1 MRLDIFSDPICPW
14 CFIGKRRLE
23 RALAARPDLEIGVHW
38 RAFQL
43 NPEMPAEG
51 MERQLYLELKFGGP
65 AAAQR
70 IYDTIAEAG
79 AGEKIDFDFGAIR
92 RTPNTINAHRLIRRA
107 AAAAGKQDAVVEALF
122 RRYFLAGEDIGDTAA
137 LLEVATEAG
146 LESAGLEAFLAGSEE
161 SETVRGEDALARR
174 TGIQGVPTFIFANR
188 FALSGAHEPE
198 VLIQMFELAEQDA
211 TPEALAGP

>member
-23 RALAARPDLEIGVHW
+23 RALAARPDLEIDVHW

-70 IYDTIAEAG
+70 IYNTIAEAG

-107 AAAAGKQDAVVEALF
+107 AADGKQDAVVEALF
-122 RRYFLAGEDIGDTAA
+122 RRYFLAGEDIGGTAT
-137 LLEVATEAG
+137 LLEVAAEAG
-146 LESAGLEAFLAGSEE
+146 LEPAGLEAFLAGSEE
-161 SETVRGEDALARR
+161 SETVRGEDASARR

>member
-14 CFIGKRRLE
+14 CFIGKRRLV
-23 RALAARPDLEIGVHW
+23 RALAARPDLQIEVHW

-51 MERQLYLELKFGGP
+51 MDRQLYLELKFGGP

-79 AGEKIDFDFGAIR
+79 VSEKIDFDFGAIR
-92 RTPNTINAHRLIRRA
+92 RTPNTVNAHRLIRRA
-107 AAAAGKQDAVVEALF
+107 ALEGKQDAVVEALF
-122 RRYFLAGEDIGDTAA
+122 ERYFLAGEDIGDAA
-137 LLEVATEAG
+137 VLVKIAEEAG
-146 LESAGLEAFLAGSEE
+146 LAASGLEAFLAGAEE
-161 SETVRGEDALARR
+161 SDAVRSEDALARR

-198 VLIQMFELAEQDA
+198 VLIQMFELAEQDSA
-211 TPEALAGP
+211 VEVASVP

>member
-23 RALAARPDLEIGVHW
+23 RALAARPDLQIEVHW

-51 MERQLYLELKFGGP
+51 MDRQLYLELKFGGP

-79 AGEKIDFDFGAIR
+79 VSEKIDFDFGAIR
-92 RTPNTINAHRLIRRA
+92 RTPNTVNAHRLIRRA
-107 AAAAGKQDAVVEALF
+107 GLEGKQDAVVEALF
-122 RRYFLAGEDIGDTAA
+122 ERYFLAGEDIGDAA
-137 LLEVATEAG
+137 VLMKVAEEAVLATTD
-146 LESAGLEAFLAGSEE
+146 LESFLAGAEE
-161 SETVRGEDALARR
+161 SDVVRSEDALARR

-198 VLIQMFELAEQDA
+198 VLIQMFELAEQDGA
-211 TPEALAGP
+211 VEVAAGP

>member
-23 RALAARPDLEIGVHW
+23 RALAARPDLEIDVHW

-51 MERQLYLELKFGGP
+51 MDRQLYLELKFGGP

-70 IYDTIAEAG
+70 IYATIAEAG
-79 AGEKIDFDFGAIR
+79 ASEEIGFDFNAIR
-92 RTPNTINAHRLIRRA
+92 RTPNTVNAHRLIRLA
-107 AAAAGKQDAVVEALF
+107 GPAGKQGDVVEALF
-122 RRYFLAGEDIGDTAA
+122 RRYFLAGEGIGETED
-137 LLEVATEAG
+137 LLQVAEDAG
-146 LESAGLEAFLAGSEE
+146 LELKGLAAFLKGSEE
-161 SETVRGEDALARR
+161 SEAVRGEDALARR

-188 FALSGAHEPE
+188 YALSGAHEPE
-198 VLIQMFELAEQDA
+198 VLLQMFELAEQDGPA
-211 TPEALAGP
+211 EVAAGP

>member
-23 RALAARPDLEIGVHW
+23 RALAARPDLQIEVHW

-51 MERQLYLELKFGGP
+51 MDRQLYLELKFGGP

-79 AGEKIDFDFGAIR
+79 VSEKIDFDFGAIR
-92 RTPNTINAHRLIRRA
+92 RTPNTVNAHRLIRRA
-107 AAAAGKQDAVVEALF
+107 GLEGKQDAVVEALF
-122 RRYFLAGEDIGDTAA
+122 ERYFLVGEDIGDAA
-137 LLEVATEAG
+137 VLMKVAEEAG
-146 LESAGLEAFLAGSEE
+146 LATTDLESFLAGAEE
-161 SETVRGEDALARR
+161 SDVVRSEDALARR

-198 VLIQMFELAEQDA
+198 VLIQMFELAEQDGA
-211 TPEALAGP
+211 VEVAAGP

>member
-14 CFIGKRRLE
+14 CYIGKRRLE
-23 RALAARPDLEIGVHW
+23 RALAARPDAGIEVHW

-43 NPEMPAEG
+43 NPEMPTEG

-79 AGEKIDFDFGAIR
+79 SSEKIDFAFGKIV
-92 RTPNTINAHRLIRRA
+92 RTPNTVNAHRLIRRA
-107 AAAAGKQDAVVEALF
+107 AAEARQDAVVEVLF
-122 RRYFLAGEDIGDTAA
+122 RRYFLEGADIGDTSV
-137 LLEVATEAG
+137 LLEAAAEAG
-146 LESAGLEAFLAGSEE
+146 LEAAGLEAYLDSEAE
-161 SETVRGEDALARR
+161 AEAVRAEDALARR

-188 FALSGAHEPE
+188 YALSGAHEPE
-198 VLIQMFELAEQDA
+198 VLLQMFELASQEGV
-211 TPEALAGP
+211 PEAVAGP

>member
-23 RALAARPDLEIGVHW
+23 RALAARPDLEIEVHW

-51 MERQLYLELKFGGP
+51 MDRQLYLELKFGGP

-70 IYDTIAEAG
+70 IYETIAEAG
-79 AGEKIDFDFGAIR
+79 VSEKIAFDFSAIQ
-92 RTPNTINAHRLIRRA
+92 RTPNTVNAHRLIRRA
-107 AAAAGKQDAVVEALF
+107 GPEGKQDAVVEALF
-122 RRYFLAGEDIGDTAA
+122 TRYFLAGEDIGDAA
-137 LLEVATEAG
+137 TLLMVAEDAG
-146 LESAGLEAFLAGSEE
+146 LAASDLEAFLAGAEE
-161 SETVRGEDALARR
+161 DDVVRSEDALARR

-198 VLIQMFELAEQDA
+198 VLVQMFELAEQDGA
-211 TPEALAGP
+211 VEVAAGP

>member
-23 RALAARPDLEIGVHW
+23 RALAARPDLEIDVHW

-107 AAAAGKQDAVVEALF
+107 AADGKQDAVVEALF

-137 LLEVATEAG
+137 LLEVAAEAG

-161 SETVRGEDALARR
+161 SETVRGEDASARR

>member
-14 CFIGKRRLE
+14 CYIGKRRLE
-23 RALAARPDLEIGVHW
+23 RALGARPDLAIDVNW

-79 AGEKIDFDFGAIR
+79 ASEKIAFDFGAIR
-92 RTPNTINAHRLIRRA
+92 RTPNTVNAHRLIRRA
-107 AAAAGKQDAVVEALF
+107 GPEGKQDAVVEALF
-122 RRYFLAGEDIGDTAA
+122 RRYFLAGEDIGEVSA
-137 LLEVATEAG
+137 LLEAAEEAG
-146 LESAGLEAFLAGSEE
+146 LAPAGLEAFLAGTEE
-161 SETVRGEDALARR
+161 GEAVRGEDALARR

-188 FALSGAHEPE
+188 YALSGAHEPE
-198 VLIQMFELAEQDA
+198 VLLQMFELAEQDGPA
-211 TPEALAGP
+211 EVAAGP

>member
-23 RALAARPDLEIGVHW
+23 RALAARPDLEIDVHW

-92 RTPNTINAHRLIRRA
+92 RTPNTTNAHRLIRRA
-107 AAAAGKQDAVVEALF
+107 GPEGKQDALVEALF
-122 RRYFLAGEDIGDTAA
+122 RRYFLEGEDIGETAA
-137 LLEVATEAG
+137 LLDAAKEAG
-146 LESAGLEAFLAGSEE
+146 IDPAGLEAFLAGTEE
-161 SETVRGEDALARR
+161 SESVRGEDALARR

-188 FALSGAHEPE
+188 YALSGAHEPE
-198 VLIQMFELAEQDA
+198 VLVQMFELAEQDGPA
-211 TPEALAGP
+211 EVAAGP

>member
-23 RALAARPDLEIGVHW
+23 RALAARPDLQIEVHW

-51 MERQLYLELKFGGP
+51 MDRQLYLELKFGGP

-79 AGEKIDFDFGAIR
+79 VSEKIDFDFGAIR
-92 RTPNTINAHRLIRRA
+92 RTPNTVNAHRLIRRA
-107 AAAAGKQDAVVEALF
+107 GLEGTQDTVVEALF
-122 RRYFLAGEDIGDTAA
+122 SRYFLAGEDIGDAA
-137 LLEVATEAG
+137 VLMKIAEEAG
-146 LESAGLEAFLAGSEE
+146 LAPSDLEAFLAGAEE
-161 SETVRGEDALARR
+161 SDVVRSEDALARR

-198 VLIQMFELAEQDA
+198 VLIQMFELAEQDGA
-211 TPEALAGP
+211 VEVASAP

>member
-23 RALAARPDLEIGVHW
+23 RALAARPDLEIDVHW

-70 IYDTIAEAG
+70 IYAAIAEAG
-79 AGEKIDFDFGAIR
+79 ADEEIAFDFNAIR
-92 RTPNTINAHRLIRRA
+92 RTPNTVNAHRLIRRA
-107 AAAAGKQDAVVEALF
+107 GPAGKQDDVVEALF
-122 RRYFLAGEDIGDTAA
+122 RRYFLAGQDIGEVSA
-137 LLEVATEAG
+137 LLETAEEAG
-146 LESAGLEAFLAGSEE
+146 LAPAGLEDFLAGSEE
-161 SETVRGEDALARR
+161 GEAVRGEDALARR

-188 FALSGAHEPE
+188 YALSGAHEPE
-198 VLIQMFELAEQDA
+198 VLLQMFELAGQDGPA
-211 TPEALAGP
+211 EVAAGP

>member
-23 RALAARPDLEIGVHW
+23 RALAARPDLEIDVHW

-70 IYDTIAEAG
+70 IYNTIAEAG

-107 AAAAGKQDAVVEALF
+107 AAAGKQDAVVEALF

-137 LLEVATEAG
+137 LLEVAAEAG
-146 LESAGLEAFLAGSEE
+146 LEPAGLEAFLAGSEE
-161 SETVRGEDALARR
+161 SETVRGEDASARR

>member
-23 RALAARPDLEIGVHW
+23 RALAARPDLEIEVHW

-51 MERQLYLELKFGGP
+51 MDRQIYLELKFGGP

-79 AGEKIDFDFGAIR
+79 ASERIPFDFGAIR
-92 RTPNTINAHRLIRRA
+92 RTPNTVNAHRLIRRA
-107 AAAAGKQDAVVEALF
+107 GPEGKQDAVVEALF
-122 RRYFLAGEDIGDTAA
+122 ARYFLAGEDIGDSAA
-137 LLEVATEAG
+137 LIEVAEAAG
-146 LESAGLEAFLAGSEE
+146 LASAGLEAFLAGSEE
-161 SETVRGEDALARR
+161 SEAVRDEDSLARR

-188 FALSGAHEPE
+188 YALSGAHEPE
-198 VLIQMFELAEQDA
+198 VLLQMFELAAQDGSA
-211 TPEALAGP
+211 EVAAGP

>member
-23 RALAARPDLEIGVHW
+23 RALAARPDLDIEVHW

-51 MERQLYLELKFGGP
+51 MDRQLYLELKFGGP

-70 IYDTIAEAG
+70 IYDTISEAG
-79 AGEKIDFDFGAIR
+79 VSEKIDFDFGAIR
-92 RTPNTINAHRLIRRA
+92 RTPNTVNAHRLIRRA
-107 AAAAGKQDAVVEALF
+107 GTEGKQDAVVEALF
-122 RRYFLAGEDIGDTAA
+122 ARYFLEGEDIGPLSA
-137 LLEVATEAG
+137 LLEVGEAAG
-146 LESAGLEAFLAGSEE
+146 LAPAGLEAFLAGTEE
-161 SETVRGEDALARR
+161 SEAVRDEDALARR

-198 VLIQMFELAEQDA
+198 VLLQMFELAEQDGA
-211 TPEALAGP
+211 AEVASGP

>member
-23 RALAARPDLEIGVHW
+23 RALAARPDLQIEVHW

-51 MERQLYLELKFGGP
+51 MDRQLYLELKFGGP

-79 AGEKIDFDFGAIR
+79 VSEKIDFDFGAIR
-92 RTPNTINAHRLIRRA
+92 RTPNTVNAHRLIRRA
-107 AAAAGKQDAVVEALF
+107 GLEGKQDAVVEALF
-122 RRYFLAGEDIGDTAA
+122 ERYFLAGEDIGDAA
-137 LLEVATEAG
+137 VLMKVAEEAG
-146 LESAGLEAFLAGSEE
+146 LATTDLESFLAGAEE
-161 SETVRGEDALARR
+161 SDVVRSEDALARR

-198 VLIQMFELAEQDA
+198 VLIQMFELAEQDGA
-211 TPEALAGP
+211 VEVVAGP

>member
-23 RALAARPDLEIGVHW
+23 RALAARPDLQIEVHW

-51 MERQLYLELKFGGP
+51 MDRQLYLELKFGGP

-70 IYDTIAEAG
+70 IYETIKEAG
-79 AGEKIDFDFGAIR
+79 VSEKIDFDFGAIR
-92 RTPNTINAHRLIRRA
+92 RTPNTVNAHRLIRRA
-107 AAAAGKQDAVVEALF
+107 ALEGKQDTVVEALF
-122 RRYFLAGEDIGDTAA
+122 SRYFLAGEDIGNTAVLMKIA
-137 LLEVATEAG
+137 EEAG
-146 LESAGLEAFLAGSEE
+146 LATTDLETFLAGAEE
-161 SETVRGEDALARR
+161 SDVVRSEDALARR

-198 VLIQMFELAEQDA
+198 VLIQMFELAEQDGA
-211 TPEALAGP
+211 VEVAAGP

>member
-23 RALAARPDLEIGVHW
+23 RALAARPDLEIEVHW

-51 MERQLYLELKFGGP
+51 MDRQLYLELKFGGP

-70 IYDTIAEAG
+70 IYETITEAG
-79 AGEKIDFDFGAIR
+79 ISEKIAFDFGAIQ
-92 RTPNTINAHRLIRRA
+92 RTPNTVNAHRLIRRA
-107 AAAAGKQDAVVEALF
+107 GPEGKQDAVVEALF
-122 RRYFLAGEDIGDTAA
+122 TRYFLAGEDIGDAA
-137 LLEVATEAG
+137 TLLMVAEDAG
-146 LESAGLEAFLAGSEE
+146 LAASDLEAFLAGAEE
-161 SETVRGEDALARR
+161 DDVVRSEDALARR

-198 VLIQMFELAEQDA
+198 VLVQMFELAEQDGA
-211 TPEALAGP
+211 VEVAAGP

>member
-23 RALAARPDLEIGVHW
+23 RALAARPDLQIEVHW

-51 MERQLYLELKFGGP
+51 MDRQLYLELKFGGP

-79 AGEKIDFDFGAIR
+79 VSEKIDFDFGAIR
-92 RTPNTINAHRLIRRA
+92 RTPNTVNAHRLIRRA
-107 AAAAGKQDAVVEALF
+107 GLEGKQDAVVEALF
-122 RRYFLAGEDIGDTAA
+122 ERYFLAGEDIGDAA
-137 LLEVATEAG
+137 VLMKVAEEAG
-146 LESAGLEAFLAGSEE
+146 LATTDLESFLAGAEE
-161 SETVRGEDALARR
+161 SDVVRSEDALARR

-198 VLIQMFELAEQDA
+198 VLIQMFELAEQDGA
-211 TPEALAGP
+211 VEVAAGP

>member
-23 RALAARPDLEIGVHW
+23 RALAARPDLQIEVHW

-51 MERQLYLELKFGGP
+51 MDRQLYLELKFGGP

-79 AGEKIDFDFGAIR
+79 VSEKIGFDFGAIR
-92 RTPNTINAHRLIRRA
+92 RTPNTVNAHRLIRRA
-107 AAAAGKQDAVVEALF
+107 GLEGKQDAVVEALF
-122 RRYFLAGEDIGDTAA
+122 ERYFLAGEDIGDAA
-137 LLEVATEAG
+137 VLMKVAEEAG
-146 LESAGLEAFLAGSEE
+146 LATTDLESFLAGAEE
-161 SETVRGEDALARR
+161 SDVVRSEDALARR

-198 VLIQMFELAEQDA
+198 VLIQMFELAEQDGA
-211 TPEALAGP
+211 VEVAAGP

>member
-23 RALAARPDLEIGVHW
+23 RALAARPDLEIEVNW

-51 MERQLYLELKFGGP
+51 MDRQLYLELKFGGP

-79 AGEKIDFDFGAIR
+79 AAEKIAFDFNAIR
-92 RTPNTINAHRLIRRA
+92 RTPNTVNAHRLIRRA
-107 AAAAGKQDAVVEALF
+107 GLEGKQDSVVEALF
-122 RRYFLAGEDIGDTAA
+122 RRYFLAGEDIGDTAI
-137 LLEVATEAG
+137 LLKAAREAG
-146 LESAGLEAFLAGSEE
+146 LPSSDLEAFLAGAEE
-161 SETVRGEDALARR
+161 ADVVRSEDALARR

-198 VLIQMFELAEQDA
+198 VLIQMFELAEQDGA
-211 TPEALAGP
+211 VEVTAGP

>member
-23 RALAARPDLEIGVHW
+23 RALAARPDLQIEVHW

-51 MERQLYLELKFGGP
+51 MDRQLYLELKFGGP

-79 AGEKIDFDFGAIR
+79 VSEKIGFDFGAIR
-92 RTPNTINAHRLIRRA
+92 RTPNTVNAHRLIRRA
-107 AAAAGKQDAVVEALF
+107 GLEGKQDAVVEALF
-122 RRYFLAGEDIGDTAA
+122 ERYFLAGEDIGDTAI
-137 LLEVATEAG
+137 LLKAAREAG
-146 LESAGLEAFLAGSEE
+146 LPSSDLEAFLAGAEE
-161 SETVRGEDALARR
+161 ADVVRSEDALARR

-198 VLIQMFELAEQDA
+198 VLIQMFELAEQDGA
-211 TPEALAGP
+211 VEVTAGP

>member
-92 RTPNTINAHRLIRRA
+92 RTPNTINAHRLIRR

>member
-23 RALAARPDLEIGVHW
+23 RALAARPDLQIEVHW

-51 MERQLYLELKFGGP
+51 MDRQLYLELKFGGP

-79 AGEKIDFDFGAIR
+79 VSEKIGFDFGAIR
-92 RTPNTINAHRLIRRA
+92 RTPNTVNAHRLIRRA
-107 AAAAGKQDAVVEALF
+107 GLEGKQDAVVEALF
-122 RRYFLAGEDIGDTAA
+122 ERYFLAGEDIGDAA
-137 LLEVATEAG
+137 VLMKVAEEAG
-146 LESAGLEAFLAGSEE
+146 LATTDLESFLAGAEE
-161 SETVRGEDALARR
+161 SDVVRSEDALARR

-198 VLIQMFELAEQDA
+198 VLIQMFALAEQDGA
-211 TPEALAGP
+211 VEVVAGP

>member
-14 CFIGKRRLE
+14 CFIGKRRLA
-23 RALAARPDLEIGVHW
+23 RALAARPDLQIEVHW

-51 MERQLYLELKFGGP
+51 MDRQLYLELKFGGP

-70 IYDTIAEAG
+70 IYETIKEAG
-79 AGEKIDFDFGAIR
+79 VSEKIDFDFGAIR
-92 RTPNTINAHRLIRRA
+92 RTPNTVNAHRLIRRA
-107 AAAAGKQDAVVEALF
+107 GLEGEQDAVVEALF
-122 RRYFLAGEDIGDTAA
+122 ERYFLAGEDIGDAA
-137 LLEVATEAG
+137 VLMKVAEEAG
-146 LESAGLEAFLAGSEE
+146 LATTDLKAFLAGTEE
-161 SETVRGEDALARR
+161 SDVVRSEDALARR

-198 VLIQMFELAEQDA
+198 VLIQMFELAEQDGA
-211 TPEALAGP
+211 VEVAAGP